1 MSDIIEEY
9 EKWWINELDTYH
21 QNGFW
26 DKIRIDETRGT
37 KISDINVIINKSYY
51 LINEYDGVPFK
62 EVNDDGQIVTK
73 RIDLT
78 NDNVFLKDLRFI
90 LKPYRQG
97 INSKASASYI
107 FSESNY
113 DKM

>member
-1 MSDIIEEY
+1 M
-9 EKWWINELDTYH
+9 
-21 QNGFW
+21 
-26 DKIRIDETRGT
+26 
-37 KISDINVIINKSYY
+37 
-51 LINEYDGVPFK
+51 INEYDGVPFK

-78 NDNVFLKDLRFI
+78 NDNVFLKDLRYI

-113 DKM
+113 DKNVNKLYNNTILICSEGSDRFIISNETLNQVVRIVK